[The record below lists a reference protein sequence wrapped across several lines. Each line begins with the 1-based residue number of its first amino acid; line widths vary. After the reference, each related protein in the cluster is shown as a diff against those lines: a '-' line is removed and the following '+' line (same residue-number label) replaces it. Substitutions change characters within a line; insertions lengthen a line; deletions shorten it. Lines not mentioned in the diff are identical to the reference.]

1 MALLEEKHVL
11 VVPGSSFNVD
21 YTDHFRITLLPDE
34 ETIHTVFQRI
44 ESLLGGDVSG
54 ALGRTG

>member
-1 MALLEEKHVL
+1 MELLEKKHVL

-34 ETIHTVFQRI
+34 DTLAEVFGRI
-44 ESLLGGDVSG
+44 EELLEEWARG
-54 ALGRTG
+54 